1 MKKKR
6 KRWGGRET
14 DRQRDR
20 ETDRKRGKT
29 FYSKRHLN
37 TLLAKCLFVKYFLFV
52 QYKIYKE
59 KEEKM
64 EEEEEERERQRD
76 IERHNNNQ
84 KTKIENKIPPSPP
97 HT

>member
-1 MKKKR
+1 M
-6 KRWGGRET
+6 GRER
-14 DRQRDR
+14 DRQTENR

-64 EEEEEERERQRD
+64 EEEEEEERERDR
-76 IERHNNNQ
+76 E
-84 KTKIENKIPPSPP
+84 T
-97 HT
+97 